1 MVLALTQSNL
11 TPGSTAALFAAMV
24 VLAAIPSV
32 SVLTV
37 STRSAAL
44 GFRHGALTA
53 AGIVAGDLLFIAIA
67 LWGLSFLSDLLGNF
81 VFLIKYLGGAYLIW
95 LGVKTV
101 RARSAY
107 LKPQIS
113 PLTQPSSSA
122 SWLSSFLTG
131 LLITLADQKATL
143 FYLGFFPAFLDLSQ
157 VSYVDAGVI
166 MLVAIAAVGGVK
178 IGYALLADS
187 DERNSES
194 HAENPAQCD
203 RRLCNDG
210 GWAISHP
217 HSGLCAKSS
226 TVTTRRALFVA
237 VPLAASR

>member
-1 MVLALTQSNL
+1 MFLAMFPVIFLAFTQSNL

-37 STRSAAL
+37 STRAAAL
-44 GFRHGALTA
+44 GFLHGALTA

-67 LWGLSFLSDLLGNF
+67 LWGLSFLSDLLGNP

-95 LGVKTV
+95 LGIKTF
-101 RARSAY
+101 RARSAH
-107 LKPQIS
+107 LVS
-113 PLTQPSSSA
+113 PIRSLAEPSSTTSRF
-122 SWLSSFLTG
+122 SSFLTG

-178 IGYALLADS
+178 IGYALLADRTS
-187 DERNSES
+187 
-194 HAENPAQCD
+194 
-203 RRLCNDG
+203 
-210 GWAISHP
+210 AI
-217 HSGLCAKSS
+217 LSS
-226 TVTTRRALFVA
+226 TLRTRINAIAGCAMMAVGLF
-237 VPLAASR
+237 LILTAA

>member
-11 TPGSTAALFAAMV
+11 TLGSTAALFAAMV

-37 STRSAAL
+37 STRAASFGL
-44 GFRHGALTA
+44 LHGVLTA

-67 LWGLSFLSDLLGNF
+67 LWGLSFLSDLLGNLT
-81 VFLIKYLGGAYLIW
+81 FLIRYLGGAYLLW
-95 LGVKTV
+95 LGIKTV
-101 RARSAY
+101 RARSTH
-107 LKPQIS
+107 LKSKIS
-113 PLTQPSSSA
+113 PISQSDSSA
-122 SWLSSFLTG
+122 SRLSSFLTG

-178 IGYALLADS
+178 IGYALLANWTS
-187 DERNSES
+187 AILSPTLRT
-194 HAENPAQCD
+194 
-203 RRLCNDG
+203 RLNAIA
-210 GWAISHP
+210 GW
-217 HSGLCAKSS
+217 GMM
-226 TVTTRRALFVA
+226 A
-237 VPLAASR
+237 VGIFLILTAA